1 MNRFLFSFLLLFSF
15 AVLRSQ
21 SIGDSLHVV
30 HYIIEIDNI
39 NTSDKSISGNSRA
52 MLTPVSGS
60 VSGIALQLI
69 QLTVDSVFIDG
80 SNTNFTHN
88 DGVIQIPLSQN
99 INVGDTLEARVYY
112 HGQPFHE
119 GWGGFHFAGEYAFNL
134 GVGFQSIPHNLGKSW
149 FACID
154 DFTDRATYDL
164 YATVENS
171 KKAIGGGM
179 LIGSLDNG
187 DGTTTWHWYLA
198 QDIPTYLESLT
209 IGDYI
214 LNPDEYFGIQDT
226 IPIDIYSRPQD
237 TANVNS
243 SFLNLKQILRI
254 FEDHF
259 GAYPFDRIGYSATSL
274 GAMEHATNIS
284 YPYSGFNGSTSS
296 EWWYT
301 HELSHMWFGDM
312 LTCSTAED
320 MWLNEGWATFCQIFY
335 TEILYS
341 EEDYKLGM
349 RDKLKDVLMKTHII
363 DNGYYALNDIPQ
375 QYTYGSTA
383 YDKGCVVAGA
393 LRTYLGDSIFFD
405 GISAYLQNFAYQSV
419 SSYQMRD
426 FLSQHTGID
435 MTGFFDN
442 WVFTPG
448 TPHYSI
454 DSTSLS
460 ANGKNYQ
467 LDIWLKQKH
476 KGYDFIGNDNIV
488 QLGYLKND
496 FTFEFDTMMF
506 SGLNGHSVKTLDFQ
520 PIAVLLDPEEK
531 MMDATVDNYMKFTE
545 PVDYVFP
552 DTYFKILIGQLEEP
566 AFIQATND
574 WVAPD
579 SLKTEVP
586 GLRISPNRHWT
597 IGGYFPEGMQAQG
610 RFYYDNGVY
619 LDAPLIQSQSDSVVV
634 LYRENP
640 SQDWQN
646 IPQNR
651 MGIWSVGYIFID
663 DLQTGEYTLAV
674 YDLSVG
680 NKEQKKPSVYK
691 IFPNPARSELNFD
704 FPQEG
709 NYLLELNNA
718 NGSII
723 DSISFKGKKEK
734 WQISPGNLKPGP
746 YVLFIYESGKLITVE
761 RVVFVK

>member
-1 MNRFLFSFLLLFSF
+1 MKRFFLSFLLMFSL
-15 AVLRSQ
+15 AALRPQ

-30 HYIIEIDNI
+30 HYIIEIDDI
-39 NTSDKSISGNSRA
+39 NTTDKSISGNSRA
-52 MLTPVSGS
+52 FITPVSAS

-69 QLTVDSVFIDG
+69 DLSVDSVFIDG
-80 SNTNFTHN
+80 NNTSFTHGE
-88 DGVIQIPLSQN
+88 GVIQIQLSQN
-99 INVGDTLEARVYY
+99 LGVGDTLETRVYY

-119 GWGGFHFAGEYAFNL
+119 GWGGFHFSGEYAFNL

-154 DFTDRATYDL
+154 DFTDRASYDL
-164 YATVENS
+164 YATVENG

-179 LIGSLDNG
+179 LVDSLDNG
-187 DGTTTWHWYLA
+187 DGTTTWHWALT

-209 IGDYI
+209 TGDYV
-214 LNPDEYFGIQDT
+214 LNHDEYFGIQDT

-237 TANVNS
+237 TAKVAG
-243 SFLNLKQILRI
+243 SFLNLKQITRI

-259 GAYPFDRIGYSATSL
+259 GASPFGRIGYSATSL

-284 YPYSGFNGSTSS
+284 YPYSGFNGNTSS
-296 EWWYT
+296 EWWYA

-320 MWLNEGWATFCQIFY
+320 MWLNEGWASFCQIFY
-335 TEILYS
+335 TEVLYG
-341 EEDYKLGM
+341 EEDFKLGM
-349 RDKLKDVLMKTHII
+349 RDKLKEVLMKTHIV
-363 DNGYYALNDIPQ
+363 DNGYYPLNNIPQ

-383 YDKGCVVAGA
+383 YDKGSVVANA
-393 LRTYLGDSIFFD
+393 LRTYLGDSIFFES
-405 GISAYLQNFAYQSV
+405 ISAYLQNFAYQSV

-454 DSTSLS
+454 DSSSLS
-460 ANGKNYQ
+460 EDGANYQ

-476 KGYDFIGNDNIV
+476 KGYDFIGNDNVV
-488 QLGYLKND
+488 QIGYLKDD
-496 FTFEFDTMMF
+496 FTCMLDTVIF
-506 SGLNGHSVKTLDFQ
+506 SGLNGHSIKTLEFQ
-520 PIAVLLDPEEK
+520 PVAVLIDPEER

-545 PVDYVFP
+545 AQDFVFP

-574 WVAPD
+574 WVGPD

-586 GLRISPNRHWT
+586 GLRLSPNRHWT
-597 IGGYFPEGMQAQG
+597 VGGYFPEGMQAQG

-619 LDAPLIQSQSDSVVV
+619 LDSPLIQSETDSVVI
-634 LYRENP
+634 LYREDP
-640 SQDWQN
+640 SQDWHSVSQS
-646 IPQNR
+646 R
-651 MGIWSVGYIFID
+651 MGIWSVGYVFVD
-663 DLQTGEYTLAV
+663 NLQAGEYTLAV

-680 NKEQKKPSVYK
+680 NKEQKKLSGYK
-691 IFPNPARSELNFD
+691 VFPNPARKELNFD
-704 FPQEG
+704 FPEEG
-709 NYLLELNNA
+709 NYLLELSNA
-718 NGSII
+718 NGNFI

-734 WQISPGNLKPGP
+734 WQLSSNYLKPGP
-746 YVLFIYESGKLITVE
+746 YILFIYESGKFITVE
-761 RVVFVK
+761 RVVLIK

>member
-1 MNRFLFSFLLLFSF
+1 
-15 AVLRSQ
+15 
-21 SIGDSLHVV
+21 
-30 HYIIEIDNI
+30 
-39 NTSDKSISGNSRA
+39 
-52 MLTPVSGS
+52 
-60 VSGIALQLI
+60 
-69 QLTVDSVFIDG
+69 
-80 SNTNFTHN
+80 
-88 DGVIQIPLSQN
+88 
-99 INVGDTLEARVYY
+99 
-112 HGQPFHE
+112 
-119 GWGGFHFAGEYAFNL
+119 GFHFAGDYAFNL

-187 DGTTTWHWYLA
+187 DGTTTWHWSLT

-209 IGDYI
+209 IGDYV

-237 TANVNS
+237 TANISS

-296 EWWYT
+296 EWWYA

-383 YDKGCVVAGA
+383 YDKGCVVTGA

-460 ANGKNYQ
+460 ANGNNYQ

-488 QLGYLKND
+488 QIGYLKND
-496 FTFEFDTMMF
+496 FTLEFDTVIF
-506 SGLNGHSVKTLDFQ
+506 SGLNGHSTKTLEFQ
-520 PIAVLLDPEEK
+520 PVAILIDPEER
-531 MMDATVDNYMKFTE
+531 MMDAL
-545 PVDYVFP
+545 
-552 DTYFKILIGQLEEP
+552 LI
-566 AFIQATND
+566 
-574 WVAPD
+574 
-579 SLKTEVP
+579 
-586 GLRISPNRHWT
+586 
-597 IGGYFPEGMQAQG
+597 
-610 RFYYDNGVY
+610 
-619 LDAPLIQSQSDSVVV
+619 
-634 LYRENP
+634 
-640 SQDWQN
+640 
-646 IPQNR
+646 
-651 MGIWSVGYIFID
+651 
-663 DLQTGEYTLAV
+663 
-674 YDLSVG
+674 
-680 NKEQKKPSVYK
+680 
-691 IFPNPARSELNFD
+691 
-704 FPQEG
+704 
-709 NYLLELNNA
+709 
-718 NGSII
+718 II
-723 DSISFKGKKEK
+723 
-734 WQISPGNLKPGP
+734 
-746 YVLFIYESGKLITVE
+746 
-761 RVVFVK
+761 